1 MRTAFLL
8 AGLLMVGTVGCENKP
23 VEKDIQIEIK
33 GGPLDEAKRLLQ
45 RYASGQPMASEV
57 SGFQKLVEDVKAVDA
72 SKGAILEKGLDDLQ
86 KNKGSLKSAAKEL
99 MSKL

>member
-8 AGLLMVGTVGCENKP
+8 AGIFLFSTVGCENKP

-33 GGPLDEAKRLLQ
+33 GGPLEKAKALVK
-45 RYASGQPMASEV
+45 RYADGQPMSSEASTFP
-57 SGFQKLVEDVKAVDA
+57 GLVEELKAA
-72 SKGAILEKGLDDLQ
+72 NPAKGAILEKGLEDLQ

-99 MSKL
+99 LSKL